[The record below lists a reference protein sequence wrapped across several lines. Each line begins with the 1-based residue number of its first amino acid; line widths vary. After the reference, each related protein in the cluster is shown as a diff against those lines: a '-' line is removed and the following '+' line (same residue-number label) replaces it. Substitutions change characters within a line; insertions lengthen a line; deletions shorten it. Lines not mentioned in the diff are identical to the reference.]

1 MGGEG
6 FGAMALKSVVRRTK
20 PSVNTN
26 VFAGQAKQPT
36 EKQLAA
42 ALGDCCELWQQL
54 VADLQSEAGINT
66 AEWNTSSVKLGW
78 SLRLQAKKRNIVYL
92 GPREGWFLASFI
104 LGDKAIAAAKK
115 SDLGSSVSRIIA
127 ESKRYPEGTA
137 VRIEVHSESDLE
149 VVKKVAKIKIEN

>member
-1 MGGEG
+1 
-6 FGAMALKSVVRRTK
+6 MALKSVVRRTK
-20 PSVNTN
+20 PSANTN
-26 VFAGQAKQPT
+26 VFAGQANQPT

-54 VADLQSEAGINT
+54 VADLKSEAGIDT

-92 GPREGWFLASFI
+92 GPRDGWFLASFA
-104 LGDKAIAAAKK
+104 LGDKAIAAARK
-115 SDLGSSVSRIIA
+115 SDLGAAVSLIIA

-137 VRIEVHSESDLE
+137 VRIEVRSESDLQT
-149 VVKKVAKIKIEN
+149 VKRLAKIKIEN